1 MEINKLYTYF
11 KDNTNLNY
19 YKDIIR
25 KVSDY
30 DSNLKKYVKR
40 IQIMGEKEYLT

>member
-1 MEINKLYTYF
+1 MELNKLDTNF

-30 DSNLKKYVKR
+30 DSNLKKKMCLFK
-40 IQIMGEKEYLT
+40 Q